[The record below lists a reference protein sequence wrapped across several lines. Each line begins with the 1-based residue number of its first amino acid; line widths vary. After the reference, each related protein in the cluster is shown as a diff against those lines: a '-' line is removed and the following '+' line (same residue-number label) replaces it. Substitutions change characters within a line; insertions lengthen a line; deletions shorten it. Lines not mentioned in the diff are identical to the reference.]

1 MDCSG
6 CEVRFGDGSPFVDFS
21 DALRN
26 QICPQTWENS
36 GTNLRRKLISV
47 ITMSI
52 AAVVVTIVLMFIA
65 LNPRIRQLVL

>member
-26 QICPQTWENS
+26 QICPQTRENS
-36 GTNLRRKLISV
+36 GTKSRHKLTSI
-47 ITMSI
+47 IEISI